1 MFVLALI
8 QAVVVLANGKH
19 LVEASTSLSTHCL
32 LISLKSKTI
41 IAGNHVGDW
50 EHVSLRL
57 QRGQPVEM
65 YLGVHR
71 YTLLLSLLMFL
82 QTDQYV
88 TISQIIFSLKHKFKV
103 CYDYTA
109 LVRGTCGTQS
119 QVRFSRDLTKMRNY
133 HF

>member
-8 QAVVVLANGKH
+8 QAVVVLENGKH
-19 LVEASTSLSTHCL
+19 LVKVSTSLSTHCM

-71 YTLLLSLLMFL
+71 YTLLLSLLMLL
-82 QTDQYV
+82 QTDNV
-88 TISQIIFSLKHKFKV
+88 TISQITFSLKNKFKV
-103 CYDYTA
+103 CSDCTA
-109 LVRGTCGTQS
+109 LVRGTCGTLS
-119 QVRFSRDLTKMRNY
+119 RVRFSRVKQK
-133 HF
+133 

>member
-8 QAVVVLANGKH
+8 QAVVVLENGRH
-19 LVEASTSLSTHCL
+19 LVKASTSLSTHCV

-71 YTLLLSLLMFL
+71 YTLLLSLLMF
-82 QTDQYV
+82 QTEQYV
-88 TISQIIFSLKHKFKV
+88 TISQITFSKK
-103 CYDYTA
+103 
-109 LVRGTCGTQS
+109 RIQS
-119 QVRFSRDLTKMRNY
+119 LL
-133 HF
+133 

>member
-8 QAVVVLANGKH
+8 QAVVVLENGRH
-19 LVEASTSLSTHCL
+19 LVKVSTTLSNHCL

-71 YTLLLSLLMFL
+71 YTLLISLLVLF
-82 QTDQYV
+82 QTDQCN
-88 TISQIIFSLKHKFKV
+88 ISQITFSKKI
-103 CYDYTA
+103 
-109 LVRGTCGTQS
+109 QS
-119 QVRFSRDLTKMRNY
+119 LL
-133 HF
+133 

>member
-8 QAVVVLANGKH
+8 QAVVVLENGKH
-19 LVEASTSLSTHCL
+19 LVKVSTTLSTHCM

-71 YTLLLSLLMFL
+71 YTLLISLLMF

-88 TISQIIFSLKHKFKV
+88 TISQITFSLKKQI
-103 CYDYTA
+103 
-109 LVRGTCGTQS
+109 QS
-119 QVRFSRDLTKMRNY
+119 LF
-133 HF
+133 

>member
-8 QAVVVLANGKH
+8 QAVAVLENGKH
-19 LVEASTSLSTHCL
+19 LVKVSTTLSTHCM

-71 YTLLLSLLMFL
+71 YTLLISLLVLF
-82 QTDQYV
+82 QTDQCN
-88 TISQIIFSLKHKFKV
+88 ISQITFSKKI
-103 CYDYTA
+103 
-109 LVRGTCGTQS
+109 QS
-119 QVRFSRDLTKMRNY
+119 LL
-133 HF
+133 

>member
-8 QAVVVLANGKH
+8 QAVVVLENGKH
-19 LVEASTSLSTHCL
+19 LVKVSTTLSTHCL
-32 LISLKSKTI
+32 LISLNSQTI

-71 YTLLLSLLMFL
+71 YTLLLSLLMLL
-82 QTDQYV
+82 QTDNV
-88 TISQIIFSLKHKFKV
+88 TISQITFSLKNKFKV
-103 CYDYTA
+103 CSDCTA

-119 QVRFSRDLTKMRNY
+119 QVRFSRDLTKMRIY

>member
-8 QAVVVLANGKH
+8 QAVVVLENGKH
-19 LVEASTSLSTHCL
+19 LVKVSTTLSTHCL

-71 YTLLLSLLMFL
+71 YTLLISLYNVVTNGPICNNFTNHFL
-82 QTDQYV
+82 
-88 TISQIIFSLKHKFKV
+88 IKKQIQSLF
-103 CYDYTA
+103 
-109 LVRGTCGTQS
+109 
-119 QVRFSRDLTKMRNY
+119 
-133 HF
+133 

>member
-8 QAVVVLANGKH
+8 QAVVVLENGKH
-19 LVEASTSLSTHCL
+19 LVKVSTTLSTHCV
-32 LISLKSKTI
+32 LISLKSMTI
-41 IAGNHVGDW
+41 TAGNHVGDW

-71 YTLLLSLLMFL
+71 YTLLLSLIMLF

-88 TISQIIFSLKHKFKV
+88 TFHKSLSH
-103 CYDYTA
+103 
-109 LVRGTCGTQS
+109 
-119 QVRFSRDLTKMRNY
+119 
-133 HF
+133 

>member
-8 QAVVVLANGKH
+8 QAVVVLENGKH
-19 LVEASTSLSTHCL
+19 LVKVSTTLSTHCL

-71 YTLLLSLLMFL
+71 YTLLISLLVLF
-82 QTDQYV
+82 QTDQCN
-88 TISQIIFSLKHKFKV
+88 ISQITFSKKKFKV
-103 CYDYTA
+103 CYDCTA
-109 LVRGTCGTQS
+109 LVRGTCGTLS
-119 QVRFSRDLTKMRNY
+119 RVRFSRVKQK
-133 HF
+133 

>member
-1 MFVLALI
+1 MFVSALI
-8 QAVVVLANGKH
+8 QAVVVLANGRH
-19 LVEASTSLSTHCL
+19 LVKVSTTLSTHCL
-32 LISLKSKTI
+32 LISLNSQTI

-71 YTLLLSLLMFL
+71 YTIFLSLLMF
-82 QTDQYV
+82 QTEQYV
-88 TISQIIFSLKHKFKV
+88 TISQITFSLKNKFKV
-103 CYDYTA
+103 CSDCTA

-119 QVRFSRDLTKMRNY
+119 QVRLSRVKQK
-133 HF
+133 

>member
-1 MFVLALI
+1 MIINQDVCVGIDTGSGCLGEWKTF
-8 QAVVVLANGKH
+8 GK
-19 LVEASTSLSTHCL
+19 SFNININPCL
-32 LISLKSKTI
+32 LISWKSKTI

-71 YTLLLSLLMFL
+71 YTLLLSFLMFL

-88 TISQIIFSLKHKFKV
+88 TISQIAF
-103 CYDYTA
+103 
-109 LVRGTCGTQS
+109 
-119 QVRFSRDLTKMRNY
+119 
-133 HF
+133 

>member
-8 QAVVVLANGKH
+8 QAVVVLENGRH
-19 LVEASTSLSTHCL
+19 LVKVSTSLSTHCL
-32 LISLKSKTI
+32 LISLKSMTT

-71 YTLLLSLLMFL
+71 YTLLLSLIMLL

-88 TISQIIFSLKHKFKV
+88 TISQITFSLKKQI
-103 CYDYTA
+103 
-109 LVRGTCGTQS
+109 QS
-119 QVRFSRDLTKMRNY
+119 LF
-133 HF
+133 

>member
-8 QAVVVLANGKH
+8 QAVVVLENGKH
-19 LVEASTSLSTHCL
+19 LVKVSTTLSNHCV
-32 LISLKSKTI
+32 LISLKSKAI

-88 TISQIIFSLKHKFKV
+88 TISQIAF
-103 CYDYTA
+103 
-109 LVRGTCGTQS
+109 
-119 QVRFSRDLTKMRNY
+119 
-133 HF
+133 